1 MLLEGKVALI
11 TGASRGIGKAI
22 ATLFAKE
29 GARVIIVATNEE
41 TAKKAA
47 LDVGHNAVYKIA
59 DVSKK
64 ADVDQLVA
72 SVLQDFGTVDILVNN
87 AGITRDGLL
96 MKMSEKDFDD
106 VIAVNLKSAYNTCQS
121 LTRPFLKAKKGKII
135 NIASV
140 IGLIGNPGQTNYA
153 AAKAGMIGFTKSL
166 ALELGSRGINVNCIA
181 PGFIETDMTNALSDE
196 QKASILQKVPLQR
209 LGKPNEIAAAAL
221 FLASAH
227 SDYITGQTLT
237 VDGGMVM

>member
-1 MLLEGKVALI
+1 MLLENKVALI
-11 TGASRGIGKAI
+11 TGASRGIGKSI

-41 TAKKAA
+41 KAKQTAEEIGAS
-47 LDVGHNAVYKIA
+47 YRIA

-64 ADVDQLVA
+64 GEVDQLVA
-72 SVLQDFGTVDILVNN
+72 NILAEYGSIDILVNN

-96 MKMSEKDFDD
+96 MKMSEKDYDD
-106 VIAVNLKSAYNTCQS
+106 VLAVNLKSVYNTCQA
-121 LTRPFLKAKKGKII
+121 LTRPFLKARKGKII
-135 NIASV
+135 NISSV
-140 IGLIGNPGQTNYA
+140 IGLMGNAGQTNYA
-153 AAKAGMIGFTKSL
+153 ASKAGMIGFSKSL

-181 PGFIETDMTNALSDE
+181 PGFIETDMTNALTEE
-196 QKASILQKVPLQR
+196 QKTAIMQKVPLQR
-209 LGKPNEIAAAAL
+209 LGRAEEIAAAAL